1 MSNPPPRSAPPSDSP
16 PVSSAVP
23 PAPFAWTRPAPGLA
37 LAAATAALGWLAA
50 SALSAASG
58 GRLALPA
65 MVAALFVGMALHK
78 LATRPL
84 FQPGLTLSTKAL
96 LRVSVALLGL
106 RLSIGDIVGL
116 GLGAAAFAVA
126 LIVVTL
132 ASGFAFARLFG
143 RDPVYGALAGAANA
157 VCGASATL
165 ATAAVLPQTR
175 DKAADV
181 AFAVVMANVVS
192 TLAMLAYPLTCVWL
206 GLDAR
211 QTGLALGLTIQDMA
225 QVVGAGYAVSP
236 ETGDA
241 AVVVKLFRVLMLA
254 PVVIV
259 VGRLFAGRGAS
270 GARPPWPLFAF
281 AFIALALVNSLAPAT
296 PAAEAYAVLRGV
308 LLALAQGGLM
318 LAIAALGLATSV
330 KGLAAKGW
338 RHAAVFCGAALVA
351 LLVGLAGAILAG

>member
-1 MSNPPPRSAPPSDSP
+1 MTDIFAAAA
-16 PVSSAVP
+16 VS
-23 PAPFAWTRPAPGLA
+23 RHAPGLA
-37 LAAATAALGWLAA
+37 LAAITAALGWLGAT
-50 SALSAASG
+50 ALSAASG

-65 MVAALFVGMALHK
+65 MVAALFVGMALHGV
-78 LATRPL
+78 ANRPA

-116 GLGAAAFAVA
+116 GLGPAAFAIL
-126 LIVVTL
+126 LIAATL
-132 ASGFAFARLFG
+132 ASGFAFARAFG

-192 TLAMLAYPLTCVWL
+192 TLAMLAYPLLCAGL
-206 GLDAR
+206 GMDAR

-241 AVVVKLFRVLMLA
+241 AVVVKLFRVLLLA

-259 VGRLFAGRGAS
+259 VGRLFAQRGAA
-270 GARPPWPLFAF
+270 GAAPPWPLFAF
-281 AFIALALVNSLAPAT
+281 AFIALALVNSIAPSTPLAGLYAT
-296 PAAEAYAVLRGV
+296 LRDV

-330 KGLAAKGW
+330 KGLAAAGW

-351 LLVGLAGAILAG
+351 LVVGLAGAVLAG

>member
-1 MSNPPPRSAPPSDSP
+1 MTDVAATGAA
-16 PVSSAVP
+16 VS
-23 PAPFAWTRPAPGLA
+23 RLAPGLA
-37 LAAATAALGWLAA
+37 LAAFTAALGWLGAT
-50 SALSAASG
+50 ALAGASG
-58 GRLALPA
+58 GRFTFPA
-65 MVAALFVGMALHK
+65 MVAALFVGMALHR
-78 LATRPL
+78 LAIRPL
-84 FQPGLTLSTKAL
+84 FQPGLTLSMKAL

-106 RLSIGDIVGL
+106 RLSLGDIVGL
-116 GLGAAAFAVA
+116 GLGAAAFAVL
-126 LIVVTL
+126 LIAVTL
-132 ASGFAFARLFG
+132 ASGFAFARAFG

-175 DKAADV
+175 EKAADV

-192 TLAMLAYPLTCVWL
+192 TLAMLAYPLICVWL
-206 GLDAR
+206 GMDAR

-241 AVVVKLFRVLMLA
+241 AVVVKLLRVLLLA

-259 VGRLFAGRGAS
+259 VGRIFARRGDSGAS
-270 GARPPWPLFAF
+270 GAAPPWPLFAF
-281 AFIALALVNSLAPAT
+281 AFIALALVNSFVPAT
-296 PAAEAYAVLRGV
+296 PLAGLYAPLRDI
-308 LLALAQGGLM
+308 LLTLAQGGLM

-330 KGLAAKGW
+330 KGLAAAGW

-351 LLVGLAGAILAG
+351 LAVGLAGALIAG

>member
-1 MSNPPPRSAPPSDSP
+1 M
-16 PVSSAVP
+16 
-23 PAPFAWTRPAPGLA
+23 
-37 LAAATAALGWLAA
+37 
-50 SALSAASG
+50 
-58 GRLALPA
+58 
-65 MVAALFVGMALHK
+65 
-78 LATRPL
+78 
-84 FQPGLTLSTKAL
+84 
-96 LRVSVALLGL
+96 ALLGL

-116 GLGAAAFAVA
+116 GLWPAVFAIL
-126 LIVVTL
+126 LIAVTL
-132 ASGFAFARLFG
+132 ASGFGFARLFG
-143 RDPVYGALAGAANA
+143 RDRVYGALAGAAM

-192 TLAMLAYPLTCVWL
+192 TLAMLAYPLLCAGL
-206 GLDAR
+206 GMDAR

-236 ETGDA
+236 QTGDA

-259 VGRLFAGRGAS
+259 IGRLFARQGAS
-270 GARPPWPLFAF
+270 GAAPPWPLFAF
-281 AFIALALVNSLAPAT
+281 AFVALALVNSIAPSTPLAA
-296 PAAEAYAVLRGV
+296 AYAPLREA

-330 KGLAAKGW
+330 KGLAAAGW
-338 RHAAVFCGAALVA
+338 RHAAVFCGAAAVA
-351 LLVGLAGAILAG
+351 LLVGIAGAMIAG